1 MDEEWTRGRRG
12 EPERRGVLQK
22 EDEGCTGGDESVE
35 NWVRVRW
42 TRQKT
47 SEGQGP
53 GVDKLGVW
61 KEQVATR
68 ANGDEGI
75 DKRGKTRGQ
84 TSADEG

>member
-12 EPERRGVLQK
+12 EPERRAVLQK
-22 EDEGCTGGDESVE
+22 GGEGCTGGDESVE

-47 SEGQGP
+47 SGGQGP

-61 KEQVATR
+61 GRQVATR
-68 ANGDEGI
+68 VNGDERK
-75 DKRGKTRGQ
+75 DKRGRTRG
-84 TSADEG
+84 